1 MNFCIQN
8 KQWHMPPLMEDENTV
23 WYDDLINKVLQ
34 ENDNPELATQLWQV
48 PEAETETS
56 SDESA
61 T

>member
-1 MNFCIQN
+1 
-8 KQWHMPPLMEDENTV
+8 MPPFMEDENTV
-23 WYDDLINKVLQ
+23 WYDDLINKVIQ

-56 SDESA
+56 SNESA